1 MQKFDSFCTRMWL
14 DYCDEQDDWQTVPTR
29 LELEEYKRT
38 YNDWL
43 FDKFINQKGVVN
55 GRDV

>member
-1 MQKFDSFCTRMWL
+1 MWL
-14 DYCDEQDDWQTVPTR
+14 DYCDEQNDWQTVPTR

-38 YNDWL
+38 YHYCL
-43 FDKFINQKGVVN
+43 FDKFIKQKGVVD

>member
-1 MQKFDSFCTRMWL
+1 MKKFDSFCTRMWL

-38 YNDWL
+38 YHDWL
-43 FDKFINQKGVVN
+43 FDKFIKQKGVVN